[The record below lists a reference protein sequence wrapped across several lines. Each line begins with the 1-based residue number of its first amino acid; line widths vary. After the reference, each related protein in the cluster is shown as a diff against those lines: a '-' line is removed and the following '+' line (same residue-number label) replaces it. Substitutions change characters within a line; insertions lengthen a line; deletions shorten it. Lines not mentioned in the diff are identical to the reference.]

1 MEQSEKSRL
10 SQDTLR
16 RFAEFAGVKFSE
28 ARLERIVPRVERY
41 LEDVNTLEEVDVSEA
56 EPATIFS
63 MKQEWNEAGVER

>member
-10 SQDTLR
+10 SQDILR

-41 LEDVNTLEEVDVSEA
+41 LEDVSRLEEVDVSEV
-56 EPATIFS
+56 EPTVIFS
-63 MKQEWNEAGVER
+63 MKKE

>member
-10 SQDTLR
+10 SRDILR
-16 RFAEFAGVKFSE
+16 RFAEYAGVELGKS
-28 ARLERIVPRVERY
+28 RLERIVPRVERY

-63 MKQEWNEAGVER
+63 LKQE